1 MTEYLTADLPGI
13 GGIMK
18 ESVEDFFVEELP
30 LYLPSGEG
38 EHLYLRL
45 EKRGMSTFEL
55 VRQVGAALGVK
66 EREIGYAGL
75 KDARATTR
83 QTLSLPGVSPETA
96 QKLEIP
102 GVTLLEAS
110 RHRNKLRL
118 GHLAGNRFRIRLKQ
132 VAPQAK
138 EKTKTIL
145 EVLSRRGV
153 PNRFGIQRYGVLGN
167 SHRIG
172 GALLRRDFE
181 TALREVIG
189 DPEKIDNPRWQEAA
203 RCFAASDLDGAL
215 AAFPPRFRDERRL
228 LHALKR
234 GETPQQALLA
244 LPRKLLNL
252 YLSAW
257 QSALFDQQVAA
268 RINELDRLRGGDL
281 AMKHENGACFHVDDP
296 AAEQPRA
303 DRLEISPTAPLFVR
317 KVTPAQG
324 EVGETERALLATE
337 GLDVETFVVASGIS
351 LDGERRAMR
360 VPIADATVTD
370 DADDGLLVQ
379 FSLPKGSY
387 ATSVLAEIMK

>member
-1 MTEYLTADLPGI
+1 
-13 GGIMK
+13 MK

-30 LYLPSGEG
+30 LYLPCGEG

-45 EKRGMSTFEL
+45 EKQGMTTFEL

-83 QTLSLPGVSPETA
+83 QTLSLPGVSLA
-96 QKLEIP
+96 AVQKLEIP

-110 RHRNKLRL
+110 LHRNKLRL

-138 EKTKTIL
+138 EKAEAVL
-145 EVLSRRGV
+145 AVLSRRGV
-153 PNRFGIQRYGVLGN
+153 PNRFGTQRYGVLGN

-172 GALLRRDFE
+172 GALLRRDFATVLSE
-181 TALREVIG
+181 IIG
-189 DPEKIDNPRWQEAA
+189 DPEAIDNPRWQEAA
-203 RCFAASDLDGAL
+203 RCFAAGDLDGAL

-228 LHALKR
+228 IHGLQR
-234 GETPQQALLA
+234 GESPQQAILA

-268 RINELDRLRGGDL
+268 RIGELDRLREGDL

-303 DRLEISPTAPLFVR
+303 ERLEISPTAPLFGR

-324 EVGETERALLATE
+324 GVGEAEKALLAAE
-337 GLDVETFVVASGIS
+337 GLDAEAFVVAPGIS

-360 VPIADATVTD
+360 VPLADATVTD
-370 DADDGLLVQ
+370 EADGSLLVQ